1 MTRDDLARWDDRYR
15 REDWKNARDPYP
27 LLAEHVPPIADGFA
41 LDLACGLGHNS
52 IWLARHGYHV
62 LGVDL
67 SRVAL
72 EKARKAASAAGMAE
86 RVRFAQVDLDHYRP
100 PAGCFDLVAVIRFLD
115 RALFPYIAASL
126 KPGGLLIYATLN
138 WRRRETH
145 PEVEPVYLLQPG
157 ELKTSFP
164 GFELLH
170 ASEVGDH
177 SEIVARK
184 PRNPA
189 INT

>member
-15 REDWKNARDPYP
+15 REDWKDARDPYP
-27 LLAEHVPPIADGFA
+27 LLTEHAPSVEDGLA

-52 IWLARHGYHV
+52 IWLAQHGWRV

-72 EKARKAASAAGMAE
+72 AKARKAATAQGVTE

-100 PAGCFDLVAVIRFLD
+100 PVACFDLVAVIRFLD
-115 RALFPYIAASL
+115 RALFPDIAAAL

-157 ELKTSFP
+157 ELETAFP
-164 GFELLH
+164 GFEVLY
-170 ASEVGDH
+170 ASEEGDH
-177 SEIVARK
+177 SQIVARR
-184 PRNPA
+184 PHIRL
-189 INT
+189 